1 MSDREETLGTGFRMD
16 GGGRRSL
23 SNALHQNVIHFPQSL
38 LGVDA
43 LGAGQ
48 PDPMPNPFADL
59 L

>member
-1 MSDREETLGTGFRMD
+1 MD

-43 LGAGQ
+43 LGAGFFENRY
-48 PDPMPNPFADL
+48 DKLDFFATKISIIASMWV
-59 L
+59 

>member
-1 MSDREETLGTGFRMD
+1 MD

-43 LGAGQ
+43 LGVGQ